1 MKQQDHLS
9 KDEVIRAIVDES
21 GLSQNLRDHLAGC
34 DSCRNECSRLKGE
47 LNSFAAMSST
57 LVPPMRKT
65 VMLPACE
72 PERRVRSAG
81 FRLALGSA
89 LAAVVVAV
97 VAAGVYIHG
106 IPGQEPNKANELAAL
121 QQEAASDE
129 LLMNEVARLVDN
141 PMPQAW
147 ADMGSTP
154 DLDMDAMDAIVPGG
168 DDDYWLL

>member
-9 KDEVIRAIVDES
+9 KDEVIRAVVDES
-21 GLSQNLRDHLAGC
+21 GISQALRDHLAGC
-34 DSCRNECSRLKGE
+34 DSCRNEFNRLKDE
-47 LNSFAAMSST
+47 LNSFADMSSS
-57 LVPPMRKT
+57 LVPPMRKI
-65 VMLPACE
+65 VMLPAYE

-89 LAAVVVAV
+89 LAAAVIAV

-106 IPGQEPNKANELAAL
+106 IPGQGPKIDHELASL

-141 PMPQAW
+141 PMPQTW
-147 ADMGSTP
+147 ADMESAS
-154 DLDMDAMDAIVPGG
+154 DMDGDVMDAIVPDG
-168 DDDYWLL
+168 DDDYWLS

>member
-9 KDEVIRAIVDES
+9 KDEVIRAVVDES
-21 GLSQNLRDHLAGC
+21 GLSHALHDHLAEC
-34 DSCRNECSRLKGE
+34 DFCRNEFNRLKGE
-47 LNSFAAMSST
+47 LNSFAVMSSS
-57 LVPPMRKT
+57 LMPPMRKT

-72 PERRVRSAG
+72 PEHRVRSAG

-89 LAAVVVAV
+89 LTAAVVAV
-97 VAAGVYIHG
+97 VAAGLYING
-106 IPGQEPNKANELAAL
+106 IPGQGPKVDNELAAL

-147 ADMGSTP
+147 ADMERVS
-154 DLDMDAMDAIVPGG
+154 DLDGDVMDAIVPGG
-168 DDDYWLL
+168 DDDYWLS